1 MKKVIKK
8 ITALSA
14 IPLKAVIENEAEKVI
29 HTWGKWVE
37 RPRRTETLVCA
48 CGNRY
53 IKTRKNQTECIRCI
67 SAHAK

>member
-1 MKKVIKK
+1 MKKILKKK
-8 ITALSA
+8 I
-14 IPLKAVIENEAEKVI
+14 LKVVEKPKEEEKLI

-53 IKTRKNQTECIRCI
+53 IKTRKNQKECVQCMVRH
-67 SAHAK
+67 AHE

>member
-1 MKKVIKK
+1 MKKIIKK
-8 ITALSA
+8 SLI
-14 IPLKAVIENEAEKVI
+14 VEKVEEKVV

-53 IKTRKNQTECIRCI
+53 IKTRKNQSECISCI
-67 SAHAK
+67 TKHAKV